1 MGVSNMSE
9 QETKTEHHGASSVPY
24 NTRPAGLEKWA
35 DGVFGN
41 NAPVKLPEG
50 GRQWLAD
57 NLWWLALVGGVL
69 SLWSAWSSYNAMQ
82 TYGQMFAI
90 ADELVRQYGTS
101 TSSMN
106 FGLTFYL
113 ALAAMVAQ
121 AVLLLMAYQKL
132 KVHQKAGWN
141 LIFYSSLVSLV
152 TGALYLL
159 TPYYGATSLVGVLIG
174 VVIGWWLLFQIRGKF
189 NK

>member
-1 MGVSNMSE
+1 
-9 QETKTEHHGASSVPY
+9 
-24 NTRPAGLEKWA
+24 
-35 DGVFGN
+35 
-41 NAPVKLPEG
+41 
-50 GRQWLAD
+50 
-57 NLWWLALVGGVL
+57 
-69 SLWSAWSSYNAMQ
+69 
-82 TYGQMFAI
+82 
-90 ADELVRQYGTS
+90 
-101 TSSMN
+101 
-106 FGLTFYL
+106 
-113 ALAAMVAQ
+113 MVAQ

>member
-1 MGVSNMSE
+1 MSE

-24 NTRPAGLEKWA
+24 NTRPAGLGKWA

-41 NAPVKLPEG
+41 NASVKLPG
-50 GRQWLAD
+50 G
-57 NLWWLALVGGVL
+57 
-69 SLWSAWSSYNAMQ
+69 
-82 TYGQMFAI
+82 